1 MQDKIKIEKK
11 KGDVKN
17 FMKMGMRKGMKGEK
31 KIDRSKKKPRNA
43 NDLQEA
49 KIMNEKDPIYQHNF
63 PQDEF
68 MTDEYI
74 EKKKKLNI
82 RKKII
87 KYDDEMYR
95 ANKRH
100 QRILK
105 MLYVQQDYFPD
116 EGSDND
122 QELTK

>member
-1 MQDKIKIEKK
+1 
-11 KGDVKN
+11 
-17 FMKMGMRKGMKGEK
+17 
-31 KIDRSKKKPRNA
+31 
-43 NDLQEA
+43 
-49 KIMNEKDPIYQHNF
+49 
-63 PQDEF
+63 

-105 MLYVQQDYFPD
+105 MLFVQQDYFPD
-116 EGSDND
+116 EGSEND